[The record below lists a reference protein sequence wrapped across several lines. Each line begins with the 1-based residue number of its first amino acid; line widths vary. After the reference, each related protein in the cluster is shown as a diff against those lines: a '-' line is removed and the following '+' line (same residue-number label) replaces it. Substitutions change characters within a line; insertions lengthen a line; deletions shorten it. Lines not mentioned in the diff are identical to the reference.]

1 MPAYLIVYR
10 ETPIRD
16 DAAIETYST
25 MNRSN
30 ALYFQSEFQAKP
42 LVIYGQSHAPEGD
55 NPSGITMLEFP
66 SMVMAKA
73 FYESP
78 AYQAAIPFRQQ
89 AADWRVVIV
98 EGLPPRPQP

>member
-1 MPAYLIVYR
+1 MA
-10 ETPIRD
+10 
-16 DAAIETYST
+16 
-25 MNRSN
+25 
-30 ALYFQSEFQAKP
+30 Q
-42 LVIYGQSHAPEGD
+42 
-55 NPSGITMLEFP
+55 
-66 SMVMAKA
+66 AKA

>member
-1 MPAYLIVYR
+1 MAPFITAVY
-10 ETPIRD
+10 T
-16 DAAIETYST
+16 
-25 MNRSN
+25 
-30 ALYFQSEFQAKP
+30 
-42 LVIYGQSHAPEGD
+42 
-55 NPSGITMLEFP
+55 
-66 SMVMAKA
+66 